1 MLKTKF
7 PITYLQDFNEPSK
20 HAYIHIL
27 ATHKTVILDSDLENV
42 WKINI
47 KIKIISEKVAYFSM

>member
-20 HAYIHIL
+20 HAYIHIS
-27 ATHKTVILDSDLENV
+27 ATHKTIILDSDLENV

-47 KIKIISEKVAYFSM
+47 KIKIISEK